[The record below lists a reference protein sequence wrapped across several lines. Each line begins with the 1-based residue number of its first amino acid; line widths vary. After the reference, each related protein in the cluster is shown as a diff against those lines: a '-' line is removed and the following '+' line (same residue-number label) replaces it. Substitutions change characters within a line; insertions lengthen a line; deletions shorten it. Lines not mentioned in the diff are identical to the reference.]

1 MVSTRSQIRGGVTST
16 PDNRGR
22 DKSRNQEQPRRRG
35 TSTPAQF
42 CFIPPRYYATQD
54 NEEQEP
60 TEQQQ
65 PRSNRNAN
73 DDGQNNQHQTA
84 EVDST
89 HPTTRDIPAVV
100 DANLTRMYKNSFDSL
115 TVDQQQALLRG
126 RVHLPG
132 NPSHNLRASADGPGR
147 VIVTEDGN
155 IIETRALAR
164 IIPMRPL
171 DVGKDWALD
180 YTSAQ
185 TIKLYNK
192 AIEAIKG
199 EAFDGKY
206 LYSWLA
212 RVHDKARAFSWLP
225 ILTINGKLLTK
236 NYAEISMEEV
246 RRHAQLYQNE
256 ARRGA
261 QNAEQLLTCLQAS
274 ISRTVYN
281 RVHQL
286 EKKYTVRREPEKEDI
301 LDGVC
306 YLKAIIDCYHVNTRS
321 STAQIRKRLAQL
333 PQYMKLV
340 AKGDVQQLC
349 IHTRN
354 MMDQLQAAGET
365 TMDLLT
371 NFMEALKLPPNA
383 DFQRW
388 LKMRIDMWS
397 TKQID
402 WKQDGSDLMEE
413 AEQYYLEL
421 KTTRSWHP
429 KPKGNEIYALECTMS
444 DDSENSDESNKD
456 QLSEKENSMLMAL
469 ATQMKRMKQK
479 TKNQPKSDKYKWK
492 LVPPK
497 DGEQNTKKIFQD
509 GQKKIY
515 YWCPHHRMWT
525 KHSPQECKKL
535 PVGNRIKDSKATHY
549 KDTRRAYIEAKAAL
563 LAMTINSKSEA
574 DEDSNDDASHES
586 QDTIYMEDSDSNQS

>member
-1 MVSTRSQIRGGVTST
+1 MVSTRSQIRGGVTNT

-22 DKSRNQEQPRRRG
+22 NRSIYQEQPRRRG

-42 CFIPPRYYATQD
+42 RFIPPRYYATQD

-65 PRSNRNAN
+65 QHASGNAN
-73 DDGQNNQHQTA
+73 DDGQDNQHQTA
-84 EVDST
+84 QVDSIP
-89 HPTTRDIPAVV
+89 PTTRDIPAEV
-100 DANLTRMYKNSFDSL
+100 DANLARMYRNIFDSL

-147 VIVTEDGN
+147 GIMTEEGN
-155 IIETRALAR
+155 IIETRAVAR
-164 IIPMRPL
+164 IIPMR
-171 DVGKDWALD
+171 
-180 YTSAQ
+180 Q

-236 NYAEISMEEV
+236 NYAEISMDEV
-246 RRHAQLYQNE
+246 KRHAQLYQNE

-286 EKKYTVRREPEKEDI
+286 EKKYTIRREPEKEDI

-306 YLKAIIDCYHVNTRS
+306 YLKVIIDCYHVNTRS
-321 STAQIRKRLAQL
+321 STAQIRKRLAQF
-333 PQYMKLV
+333 PQYMRLV

-354 MMDQLQAAGET
+354 KMDQLQAAGET

-371 NFMEALKLPPNA
+371 NLMEALKLAPNA

-388 LKMRIDMWS
+388 LKMRIDLWS

-421 KTTRSWHP
+421 KTTRSWQT

-444 DDSENSDESNKD
+444 DDSENSAESNKD

-469 ATQMKRMKQK
+469 A
-479 TKNQPKSDKYKWK
+479 PW
-492 LVPPK
+492 L
-497 DGEQNTKKIFQD
+497 
-509 GQKKIY
+509 
-515 YWCPHHRMWT
+515 HR
-525 KHSPQECKKL
+525 
-535 PVGNRIKDSKATHY
+535 
-549 KDTRRAYIEAKAAL
+549 
-563 LAMTINSKSEA
+563 
-574 DEDSNDDASHES
+574 
-586 QDTIYMEDSDSNQS
+586 